1 MATAF
6 PVSAALRVRRSAQSA
21 VFTMTAAWQQVYANA
36 MGYAWMF
43 VSAEIDLS
51 NMVAGDDIEVR
62 VSTRNVAAG
71 AYIVKD
77 QLLFEDQQPTQL
89 QKMTIGPILDT
100 FGVLI
105 EMRQTA
111 VAVALITCNCA
122 FYDAV
127 R

>member
-6 PVSAALRVRRSAQSA
+6 PVSAALRLKRSDQSA
-21 VFTMTAAWQQVYANA
+21 VYTMTAAWQQVYANA
-36 MGYAWMF
+36 LGYAWMF
-43 VSAEIDLS
+43 AAGEIDLT
-51 NMVAGDDIEVR
+51 NMAAGDDVEVR
-62 VSTRNVAAG
+62 VSTRNVAG
-71 AYIVKD
+71 GGYIVKD
-77 QLLFEDQQPTQL
+77 NLLFEDEQPDNL
-89 QKMTIGPILDT
+89 RKITIGPILDT

-111 VAVALITCNCA
+111 IAVALITCNCT

>member
-1 MATAF
+1 MASAYT
-6 PVSAALRVRRSAQSA
+6 VSAALRIRRNAQSA
-21 VFTMTAAWQQVYANA
+21 VYTMTAAWQTVYANA

-43 VSAEIDLS
+43 ASAEIDLT
-51 NMVAGDDIEVR
+51 NMVAGDDVEVR

-71 AYIVKD
+71 PYVVKD
-77 QLLFEDQQPTQL
+77 YLLFEDQQPTNL
-89 QKMTIGPILDT
+89 QKVTIGPVLDT

-105 EMRQTA
+105 EMRQPV
-111 VAVALITCNCA
+111 VAVALITCNCT

>member
-6 PVSAALRVRRSAQSA
+6 PVSAALRIRRNAQSA
-21 VFTMTAAWQQVYANA
+21 VYTMTAAWQTVYANA

-43 VSAEIDLS
+43 AAGEIDLS
-51 NMVAGDDIEVR
+51 NMVAGDDVEIR
-62 VSTRNVAAG
+62 VSTRNIATG
-71 AYIVKD
+71 GYIVKD
-77 QLLFEDQQPTQL
+77 LLLFEDQQPTNL
-89 QKMTIGPILDT
+89 MKVTIGPILDT

-105 EMRQTA
+105 EMRQP